1 MSCGS
6 ATSPEATC
14 KAVEADCSRAA
25 RRTPVTS
32 SSASATAQAIAT
44 VIGNHCTRWVR
55 DRRAIR
61 YSTAKIRT
69 LGLEA
74 DAHAAA
80 PGRLAAERAGVVT
93 AAGHGRHGGGIEN
106 ARRTRF
112 DHLRLARAALA
123 VEHELDDDV
132 AGFPGLQGLRR
143 VTGAEWVLGGV
154 GAGIPP
160 RPGGRGRRPRRR
172 GRRGR
177 ARGAPPAGRASA

>member
-143 VTGAEWVLGGV
+143 GRGAAGAWGGC
-154 GAGIPP
+154 GQEIPAPRRAPGGRPPPRARRCRARRP
-160 RPGGRGRRPRRR
+160 RPGG
-172 GRRGR
+172 
-177 ARGAPPAGRASA
+177 A

>member
-93 AAGHGRHGGGIEN
+93 AAGHGRDGGGIEN
-106 ARRTRF
+106 ARRTPF
-112 DHLRLARAALA
+112 DHLRFARAAPA

-143 VTGAEWVLGGV
+143 GRGAAGVLGGCRH
-154 GAGIPP
+154 GIPP
-160 RPGGRGRRPRRR
+160 RPPGPGRPPPPPRRRPR
-172 GRRGR
+172 
-177 ARGAPPAGRASA
+177 